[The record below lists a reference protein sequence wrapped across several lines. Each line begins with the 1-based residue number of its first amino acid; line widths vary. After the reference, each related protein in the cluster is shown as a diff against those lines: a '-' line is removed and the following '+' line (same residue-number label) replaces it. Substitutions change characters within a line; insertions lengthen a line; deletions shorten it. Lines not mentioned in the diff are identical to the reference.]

1 MGRTERPFRGWK
13 GALEYLGAHPN
24 VPRTAGDVAGA
35 LGITVGAAW
44 VLLER
49 CRLFSNL
56 RSRKEGG
63 KRFYTLT
70 EKGKKLVKS
79 GFQREKA

>member
-1 MGRTERPFRGWK
+1 M
-13 GALEYLGAHPN
+13 
-24 VPRTAGDVAGA
+24 PRTAGQVAAA

-49 CRLFSNL
+49 CRLFSNV
-56 RSRKEGG
+56 RTRKEGR

-70 EKGKKLVKS
+70 EKGKRLVKA
-79 GFQREKA
+79 GFLREKA

>member
-1 MGRTERPFRGWK
+1 MGRPERALRGWK
-13 GALEYLGAHPN
+13 GVLSYLAATPRT
-24 VPRTAGDVAGA
+24 PRTAGDVAGA
-35 LGITVGAAW
+35 LGVTVGCAW

-63 KRFYTLT
+63 RRFYSIT
-70 EKGKKLVKS
+70 EKGKTLVEA
-79 GFQREKA
+79 GFFREKT